1 MYIEQAFKGL
11 HESWKYVVGFI
22 VVFVIATQIIGAMP
36 LMGAI
41 AYKTLETGNMIDM
54 SDMSNVYSLFDSNTT
69 LILIL
74 IPFVVGFVALFL
86 WVKFLHKL
94 DFKSLTTSRKKID
107 WKRVLFSFLLWG
119 GITVFMI
126 VLDYQLSPE
135 NYQWNFEFNK
145 FIVLVIIALLLVPI
159 QTSFE
164 EYLFRGYLM
173 QGIGIA
179 AKNKWV
185 PLLVTSFIFGMMH
198 IANPEVAKIG
208 YIIMVYYIGTGLF
221 LGILTLMDEG
231 MELALGFHAANNLIT
246 ALLVTANWT
255 AFQTDSILKDMSEPT
270 AGVDVL
276 IPVIVVFPILLFIFS
291 KKYQWSDWKEKLT
304 GNVLPPN
311 NSDLEI

>member
-145 FIVLVIIALLLVPI
+145 FIVLVIIAVLLVPI

>member
-69 LILIL
+69 LLLIL

-276 IPVIVVFPILLFIFS
+276 IPVLVVFPILLFIFS
-291 KKYQWSDWKEKLT
+291 KKYQWSDWREKLT
-304 GNVLPPN
+304 GNVLSPN

>member
-41 AYKTLETGNMIDM
+41 AYKTLETGNMTDM

-69 LILIL
+69 LLLIL

-107 WKRVLFSFLLWG
+107 WKRVFFSFLLWG
-119 GITVFMI
+119 GITIFMI

-145 FIVLVIIALLLVPI
+145 FIVLVIIAVLLVPI

>member
-69 LILIL
+69 LLLIL

-145 FIVLVIIALLLVPI
+145 FIVLVIIAVLLVPI

>member
-41 AYKTLETGNMIDM
+41 AYKTLETGNMTDM

-69 LILIL
+69 LLLIL

>member
-119 GITVFMI
+119 GITIFMI